1 MVSVDD
7 IIRRW
12 KRSDRAWEDHSFF
25 LNPKNTSHVF
35 QVFES
40 PNIHKSGRAMWNMG
54 MWLDTHWH
62 EFDQLTK
69 RRLLKAVESIMLSA
83 DHDRAM
89 GLWKLGE
96 SLGYHVATKAARRI
110 LIKVAEQAKHKEAIS
125 NAIHGLVDYARVN
138 PRSRESIC
146 LYLLK
151 VVELDKHKEVI
162 ISALC
167 GLVVYARVY
176 PKSRESIC
184 LHLSRLARRRNRLQY
199 KETIKP
205 IVWLIK
211 RNRPHR

>member
-12 KRSDRAWEDHSFF
+12 KRSDRAWRDDPPLF
-25 LNPKNTSHVF
+25 LNPRKTSHVF
-35 QVFES
+35 RVFGS
-40 PNIHKSGRAMWNMG
+40 PNIHKSGRAIWNMG

-62 EFDQLTK
+62 EFDQHTK

-83 DHDRAM
+83 NHNRAS

-96 SLGYHVATKAARRI
+96 SLGYHVATKAAKQI
-110 LIKVAEQAKHKEAIS
+110 LIKVAEQAEHNEAIDS
-125 NAIHGLVDYARVN
+125 ALHGLVDYARVH

-151 VVELDKHKEVI
+151 VVEQAKHKEAI
-162 ISALC
+162 SSALC
-167 GLVVYARVY
+167 GLIVYARVY
-176 PKSRESIC
+176 PRSRESIF
-184 LHLSRLARRRNRLQY
+184 LYLSRLARRRNRLQY

-205 IVWLIK
+205 IAWFIK
-211 RNRPHR
+211 RY